1 MTITIKIPLKNG
13 TEITAEG
20 DMNYLKEAISNFGEL
35 FEVLETAI
43 GEISIG
49 TKEPIII
56 TGEENESPP
65 EEKQPDF
72 SGSEYEIPSI
82 PTDTTKNLR
91 RSITYLLETPWGK
104 TPKGMNDI
112 REALETN
119 AVYRS
124 TGSIAGSLT
133 QLVQKG
139 ELRRIKG
146 EKGKWEYVKR

>member
-20 DMNYLKEAISNFGEL
+20 DMNYLKEVISNFGEL

-49 TKEPIII
+49 TKEPIMVI
-56 TGEENESPP
+56 GEENETPA
-65 EEKQPDF
+65 EKQPDF

-82 PTDTTKNLR
+82 SADITKNLR
-91 RSITYLLETPWGK
+91 RSIIYLLETPWGK
-104 TPKGMNDI
+104 TPKSMNDI